1 MTTDARKHDPIFR
14 QAQHLKDHPN
24 DSRAQKPREIC
35 PACNE
40 EVYLRWGEIRTTPH
54 WCHYAA
60 KGVGCNWN
68 GGGEGAGETDEH
80 KQAKQ
85 ILLAALTGPGLVF
98 STRCVACDRVTDD
111 RMPSLTY
118 SAEVASDA
126 NGHRCRWDVA
136 GVDETGSIRI
146 GIEVC
151 HSHQTRDSTAR
162 SRSGVWWAEVT
173 SGAVLGCAGV
183 WNKEAPLCVQN
194 ARQRQVC
201 MDGEECAWTVAA
213 EVLAEEERIANLEK
227 TAIALGHIVDGDYT
241 CIVDMSGPYRETIKA
256 IQDCLCCGEQ
266 KDPEKL
272 YFAFCWG
279 CKHDVSHKDKRT
291 LSRMA
296 RTAGILSLDSRID
309 KATGE
314 LANEG
319 KWTINAGFAP
329 SSDKEAWERLRQST
343 TCAKCLTTTRSRG
356 GYARFPLC
364 GDCFPT
370 ITAPRGGAKRQIE
383 DVSTPAVGTGHL
395 SATEEEM
402 NAIISGFDGNT
413 EFGPRLGIT
422 RMQRWERAEKLG
434 CAPPVVVKAILLDDL
449 KTNNTP
455 KYQDPYSEA
464 NRKKQA
470 SATK

>member
-1 MTTDARKHDPIFR
+1 MKDAQKHDPIFR
-14 QAQHLKDHPN
+14 QAQHLKDHP
-24 DSRAQKPREIC
+24 DDPKAQKPREIC

-68 GGGEGAGETDEH
+68 GGGGAGETDEH
-80 KQAKQ
+80 KKAKQ
-85 ILLAALTGPGLVF
+85 ILLDALTGPGLVV

-111 RMPSLTY
+111 RMPSLAY
-118 SAEVASDA
+118 SAEVSYNV
-126 NGHRCRWDVA
+126 NGHRCQWDVA
-136 GVDETGSIRI
+136 GVDEAGSIRI

-151 HSHQTRDSTAR
+151 NSHRTRDSVA
-162 SRSGVWWAEVT
+162 RSGVWWAEVT
-173 SGAVLGCAGV
+173 SCAVLGCAGGLNV
-183 WNKEAPLCVQN
+183 EAPLRVKN
-194 ARQRQVC
+194 TRQRQVC
-201 MDGEECAWTVAA
+201 VDGEDCAWKVAA
-213 EVLAEEERIANLEK
+213 EVLAEEERVASLEK
-227 TAIALGHIVDGDYT
+227 TAIALGHIVDGEYT
-241 CIVDMSGPYRETIKA
+241 CIVDMSGSYRKTVEA

-266 KDPEKL
+266 KDTEKL

-279 CKHDVSHKDKRT
+279 CKQDIGHKDRKT

-296 RTAGILSLDSRID
+296 KTAGILSSDSRID

-314 LANEG
+314 SANEG
-319 KWTINAGFAP
+319 KWAVNAVFAP

-356 GYARFPLC
+356 GYSRFPLC
-364 GDCFPT
+364 GNCFPT
-370 ITAPRGGAKRQIE
+370 ITAPVVGAKRQIE
-383 DVSTPAVGTGHL
+383 DTGHL
-395 SATEEEM
+395 SAKEEET
-402 NAIISGFDGNT
+402 NAIICRFDGDS

-434 CAPPVVVKAILLDDL
+434 CEPPADVKAILLDDL
-449 KTNNTP
+449 KTNKPP
-455 KYQDPYSEA
+455 KYQDPYSET

-470 SATK
+470 TMTK